1 MKRCSKCGEI
11 KFDEEFY
18 KSSSTSDGL
27 QPWCKVCQNESS
39 KKSQLKKKLQKRN
52 TQLKRFSDYH
62 LRKGLKY
69 KLLGPQKKGSNRQL
83 VEYEC
88 LDCGKKVE
96 STLELAWAYKFKCDD
111 CRLKGVAKPLFLTKS
126 QEQKEEKNQKL
137 YNKLNDCK
145 SSCNNE
151 VKCKSEEN
159 CNCEQNSCKGLVFD
173 NLAEVLKALH
183 AKEEPEDIPNIEH
196 VKVIVIEKPVIQNIP
211 VTNTL
216 VKEKKGFFTWLKNL
230 FKPRKIG

>member
-1 MKRCSKCGEI
+1 MKRCSKCSEI
-11 KFDEEFY
+11 KFEEEFY
-18 KSSSTSDGL
+18 KSSSTKDGL
-27 QPWCKVCQNESS
+27 QPWCKVCQNESA

-62 LRKGLKY
+62 LRKGLNY

-111 CRLKGVAKPLFLTKS
+111 CRLKGATKPLFLTRS

-137 YNKLNDCK
+137 YNKLNSSKSCDNKIQCESEKSCHCK
-145 SSCNNE
+145 QEPS
-151 VKCKSEEN
+151 
-159 CNCEQNSCKGLVFD
+159 KGVTFD
-173 NLAEVLKALH
+173 NLEEAFKALNI
-183 AKEEPEDIPNIEH
+183 KQVPEHLIH
-196 VKVIVIEKPVIQNIP
+196 SKQYIVVEKPVFKP
-211 VTNTL
+211 VP
-216 VKEKKGFFTWLKNL
+216 VFYEVEKKGLFTWFKNL
-230 FKPRKIG
+230 FKPRK